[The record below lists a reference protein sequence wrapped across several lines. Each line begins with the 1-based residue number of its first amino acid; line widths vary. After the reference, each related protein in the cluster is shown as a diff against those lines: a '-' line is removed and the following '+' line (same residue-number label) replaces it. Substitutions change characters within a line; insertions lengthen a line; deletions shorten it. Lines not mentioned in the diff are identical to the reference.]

1 MTTTSTI
8 AVITGG
14 SRGLGRNAAIHLARQ
29 GTDVILTYRGRRAEA
44 ERAVAEIEGLGRRAA
59 ALQLDVGDSRTFAGF
74 AAQVGEYGI
83 TVEALAVARSLID
96 AVVALVEENA
106 R

>member
-29 GTDVILTYRGRRAEA
+29 GTDVILTYRGQRAEA
-44 ERAVAEIEGLGRRAA
+44 
-59 ALQLDVGDSRTFAGF
+59 
-74 AAQVGEYGI
+74 
-83 TVEALAVARSLID
+83 
-96 AVVALVEENA
+96 
-106 R
+106 